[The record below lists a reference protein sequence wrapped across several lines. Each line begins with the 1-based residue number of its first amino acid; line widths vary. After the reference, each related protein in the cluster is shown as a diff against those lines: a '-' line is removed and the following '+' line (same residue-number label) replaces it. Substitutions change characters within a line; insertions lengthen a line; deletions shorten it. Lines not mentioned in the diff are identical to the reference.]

1 MGTPLNRFNVL
12 AKYYD
17 ALARLVFGRSIRKA
31 QLVYLT
37 EIPSRADVLIL
48 GGGTGY
54 LLEQLMMVHP
64 DCRVWY
70 VEASSSMIQQ
80 AGERT
85 RCFHERITFIHGTEN
100 DIPSQIRFDVVIL
113 DFFLDLFNESTVQAL
128 VMRMR
133 QSTKPG
139 GIWLVT
145 DFTKTGKWWH
155 AVLLTLM
162 YRFFGA
168 LCGIEARTLPPWE
181 AVLAQ
186 NELAPVQERYFYGR
200 FIKREVWKKI
210 TG

>member
-17 ALARLVFGRSIRKA
+17 ALAHLVFGRSIRKA

-37 EIPSRADVLIL
+37 EIPSRADVLML

-70 VEASSSMIQQ
+70 VEASSSMIRQ
-80 AGERT
+80 AAERT
-85 RCFHERITFIHGTEN
+85 RRFHERITFIHGTEN
-100 DIPSQIRFDVVIL
+100 NIPSQLQFDVVVL
-113 DFFLDLFNESTVQAL
+113 DFFLDLFNELTLQATVEHLKQTTA
-128 VMRMR
+128 
-133 QSTKPG
+133 PG
-139 GIWLVT
+139 GIWLIT

-162 YRFFGA
+162 YRFFGV
-168 LCGIEARTLPPWE
+168 LCGIEARVLPPWE
-181 AVLAQ
+181 AVLQQ
-186 NELAPVQERYFYGR
+186 NGLAPVREQYFYGR
-200 FIKREVWKKI
+200 FIKRAVWKKI